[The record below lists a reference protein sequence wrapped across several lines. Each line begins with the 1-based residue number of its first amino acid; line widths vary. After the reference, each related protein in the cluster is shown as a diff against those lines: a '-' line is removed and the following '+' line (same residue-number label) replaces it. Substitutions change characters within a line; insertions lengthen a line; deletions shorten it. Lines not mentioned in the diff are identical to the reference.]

1 MWARLRRFSAL
12 PARGKY
18 FFFRAWLL
26 LPRVSRS
33 LRKNGFR
40 ATQAALEEKSPL
52 PRESKAPEP
61 RIDAAI
67 LTARVTAAAAR
78 CQFSP
83 TNCLTESLATWYL
96 LRRQNIAAELRIGV
110 QKSGEQLAAHA
121 WVEYAGTAL
130 RGGAPGHRHYAAF
143 DAAFPTE
150 MK

>member
-12 PARGKY
+12 PVRGQY
-18 FFFRAWLL
+18 LFFRAWLL
-26 LPRVSRS
+26 LPQVSRS
-33 LRKNGFR
+33 LRNNGFR
-40 ATQAALEEKSPL
+40 PTQAGLEKKSSRP
-52 PRESKAPEP
+52 PEGKAVQSAM
-61 RIDAAI
+61 DTAI

-83 TNCLTESLATWYL
+83 TNCLAESLVSWYL
-96 LRRQNIAAELRIGV
+96 LRRQNLAAELRIGV

-130 RGGAPGHRHYAAF
+130 PGGAPGHEHYSAF
-143 DAAFPTE
+143 DTAFTSE